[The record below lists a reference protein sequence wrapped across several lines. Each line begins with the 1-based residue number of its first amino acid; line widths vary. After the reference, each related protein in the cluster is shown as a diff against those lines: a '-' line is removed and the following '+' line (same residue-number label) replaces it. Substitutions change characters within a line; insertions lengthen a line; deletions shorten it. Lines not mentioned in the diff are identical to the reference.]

1 MANFLDSI
9 PKVTKN
15 LLIINILAYLA
26 TITLVK
32 SGFDMND
39 IFGLHYYESDSFK
52 PFQIITYMFLHAS
65 FSHLFFNMFALWMF
79 GRIIEDILGPSKYIF
94 FYFTCGIGAGLVQE
108 LAWAYDIP
116 NALHGIAM
124 KYGTVLSASDTEMIM
139 SRFITVGASGAIFGL
154 LLAFAMLLPNQPIFF
169 MFIPVPIKAKYFVI
183 IYALIELWGGVAASS
198 GDNVAHFAHLG
209 GMIFGF
215 FLLKYWQNKYKNQ
228 QMD

>member
-79 GRIIEDILGPSKYIF
+79 GRIIEEILGQSKYLF

-108 LAWAYDIP
+108 LAWSYDIP
-116 NALHGIAM
+116 NALQGIAM
-124 KYGTVLSASDTEMIM
+124 KYETVLSAAETELIM

>member
-39 IFGLHYYESDSFK
+39 MFGLHYYESDSFK

-79 GRIIEDILGPSKYIF
+79 GRIIEEILGQSKYLF

-108 LAWAYDIP
+108 LAWSYDIP
-116 NALHGIAM
+116 NALQGIAM
-124 KYGTVLSASDTEMIM
+124 KYETVLSAAETELIM

-215 FLLKYWQNKYKNQ
+215 FLLRYWQNKYKNQ

>member
-39 IFGLHYYESDSFK
+39 MFGLHYYESDSFK

-79 GRIIEDILGPSKYIF
+79 GRIIEEILGQSKYLF

-108 LAWAYDIP
+108 LAWSYDIP
-116 NALHGIAM
+116 NALQSIAM
-124 KYGTVLSASDTEMIM
+124 KYETVLSAADTELIM

-215 FLLKYWQNKYKNQ
+215 FLLRYWQNKYKNQ

>member
-1 MANFLDSI
+1 
-9 PKVTKN
+9 
-15 LLIINILAYLA
+15 
-26 TITLVK
+26 
-32 SGFDMND
+32 
-39 IFGLHYYESDSFK
+39 
-52 PFQIITYMFLHAS
+52 
-65 FSHLFFNMFALWMF
+65 
-79 GRIIEDILGPSKYIF
+79 
-94 FYFTCGIGAGLVQE
+94 
-108 LAWAYDIP
+108 
-116 NALHGIAM
+116 M
-124 KYGTVLSASDTEMIM
+124 KYGKVLSASDTEMIM

>member
-39 IFGLHYYESDSFK
+39 TLGLHFYESDSFK
-52 PFQIITYMFLHAS
+52 PYQIITYMFLHAS

-79 GRIIEDILGPSKYIF
+79 GRIIEEILGPSKYLF
-94 FYFTCGIGAGLVQE
+94 YYFTCGIGAGLVQE
-108 LAWAYDIP
+108 LAWSYDIP
-116 NALHGIAM
+116 NVIQGIAI
-124 KYGTVLSASDTEMIM
+124 KYGTEISASDVEMIM

-183 IYALIELWGGVAASS
+183 IYALIELWGGVSPTA
-198 GDNVAHFAHLG
+198 GDSVAHFAHLG
-209 GMIFGF
+209 GMVFGF
-215 FLLKYWQNKYKNQ
+215 FLLKYWQNKYKKQ

>member
-108 LAWAYDIP
+108 LAWSYDIP
-116 NALHGIAM
+116 NALQGIAM
-124 KYGTVLSASDTEMIM
+124 KYETVLSAAETELIM

>member
-39 IFGLHYYESDSFK
+39 IFGLHYYESDSLK

-116 NALHGIAM
+116 NALQSIAM

>member
-39 IFGLHYYESDSFK
+39 MFGLHYYESDSFK

-79 GRIIEDILGPSKYIF
+79 GRIIEEILGQSKYLF

-108 LAWAYDIP
+108 LAWSYDIP
-116 NALHGIAM
+116 NALQGIAM
-124 KYGTVLSASDTEMIM
+124 KYETVLSAADTELIM

-215 FLLKYWQNKYKNQ
+215 FLLRYWQNKYKNQ

>member
-108 LAWAYDIP
+108 LAWTYDIP
-116 NALHGIAM
+116 NALQGIAM

>member
-39 IFGLHYYESDSFK
+39 MFGLHYYESDSFK

-79 GRIIEDILGPSKYIF
+79 GRIIEEILGQSKYLF

-108 LAWAYDIP
+108 LAWSYDIP
-116 NALHGIAM
+116 NALQGIAM
-124 KYGTVLSASDTEMIM
+124 KYETVLSAAETELIM

>member
-116 NALHGIAM
+116 NTLQGIAM

>member
-39 IFGLHYYESDSFK
+39 MFGLHYYESDSFK

-79 GRIIEDILGPSKYIF
+79 GRIIEEILGQSKYLF

-108 LAWAYDIP
+108 LAWSYDIP
-116 NALHGIAM
+116 NALQGIAM
-124 KYGTVLSASDTEMIM
+124 KYETVLSAAETELIM

-154 LLAFAMLLPNQPIFF
+154 MGALLVMVIRINKGRHTSAIPRYLIYLALTLYSGF
-169 MFIPVPIKAKYFVI
+169 MDETI
-183 IYALIELWGGVAASS
+183 S
-198 GDNVAHFAHLG
+198 GSAHLG
-209 GMIFGF
+209 GFIAGI
-215 FLLKYWQNKYKNQ
+215 LLYLIMMPPGKEKKGIVI
-228 QMD
+228 

>member
-116 NALHGIAM
+116 NTLQGIAM
-124 KYGTVLSASDTEMIM
+124 KYGTVLSTSDTEMIM

>member
-1 MANFLDSI
+1 MANFLDST

-39 IFGLHYYESDSFK
+39 MFGLHYYESDSFK

-79 GRIIEDILGPSKYIF
+79 GRIIEEILGQSKYLF

-108 LAWAYDIP
+108 LAWSYDIP
-116 NALHGIAM
+116 NALQGIAM
-124 KYGTVLSASDTEMIM
+124 KYETVLSAAETELIM
-139 SRFITVGASGAIFGL
+139 SRFVTVGASGAIFGL

>member
-39 IFGLHYYESDSFK
+39 MFGLHYYESDSFK

-116 NALHGIAM
+116 NTLQGIAM

-154 LLAFAMLLPNQPIFF
+154 LLAFAMLLPNQPRFF

>member
-116 NALHGIAM
+116 NTLQGIAM
-124 KYGTVLSASDTEMIM
+124 QYGTVLSTSDTEMIM